1 MKIKCELDAFE
12 TEALFDILHHEIVK
26 YKIESKFSFLN
37 KEISESRLLWEQ
49 CHARFLERIAKK
61 LSGGKYSPVESK
73 PLSRS
78 VINKIEK
85 SRKKL

>member
-1 MKIKCELDAFE
+1 MKINADLDAFE

-26 YKIESKFSFLN
+26 HKIESKLSFLN
-37 KEISESRLLWEQ
+37 KEIGKSHLQWHQ
-49 CHARFLERIAKK
+49 GHAKFLEGMAYK

-85 SRKKL
+85 SRKL